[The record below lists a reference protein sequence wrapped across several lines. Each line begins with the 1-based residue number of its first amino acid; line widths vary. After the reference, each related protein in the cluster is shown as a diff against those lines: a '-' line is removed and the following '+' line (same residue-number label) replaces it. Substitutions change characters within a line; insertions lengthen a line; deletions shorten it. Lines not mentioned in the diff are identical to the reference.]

1 MIKKSTE
8 IITFEKALFMNLSD
22 TETSPKKEVRVEPNG
37 RAQQLLKLVV
47 EHFIAE
53 GTPVASKSLANLP
66 GVDVSSATVRNVM
79 GDLESMGL
87 VRSPHT
93 SAGKVPTQMGLR
105 FFVDS
110 LLSFEPVTRQR
121 MREFEDELD
130 PSMSPTQLVNAA
142 SELLSEFTK
151 MTCLITT
158 PRRNQI
164 TLRQIEFLRLD
175 ESRVLAIL
183 VLNDRDVQNRVI
195 HVDES
200 FTDSEL
206 TVSANL
212 LNQEFGGGP
221 LSEIREAVAE
231 SLRSDKS
238 NMDGLMRRALS
249 VVDGALKTEDSS
261 KDEHDLVVSG
271 ERRLLDFTA
280 DTEKARTLFDAISGK
295 GRLLHLL
302 DQCIASDGVQLFI
315 GQESGYRP
323 LGDMSLVTSTYQLN
337 GELAGALGVI
347 GPTRMDYKDVI
358 PVVDVTAR
366 LLSAA
371 MRRG

>member
-1 MIKKSTE
+1 
-8 IITFEKALFMNLSD
+8 
-22 TETSPKKEVRVEPNG
+22 
-37 RAQQLLKLVV
+37 
-47 EHFIAE
+47 
-53 GTPVASKSLANLP
+53 
-66 GVDVSSATVRNVM
+66 M

>member
-1 MIKKSTE
+1 M
-8 IITFEKALFMNLSD
+8 
-22 TETSPKKEVRVEPNG
+22 
-37 RAQQLLKLVV
+37 
-47 EHFIAE
+47 
-53 GTPVASKSLANLP
+53 
-66 GVDVSSATVRNVM
+66 DVSSATVRNVM

-158 PRRNQI
+158 PRRHQI

-212 LNQEFGGGP
+212 LNQEFF
-221 LSEIREAVAE
+221 
-231 SLRSDKS
+231 
-238 NMDGLMRRALS
+238 
-249 VVDGALKTEDSS
+249 LK
-261 KDEHDLVVSG
+261 
-271 ERRLLDFTA
+271 F
-280 DTEKARTLFDAISGK
+280 
-295 GRLLHLL
+295 
-302 DQCIASDGVQLFI
+302 Q
-315 GQESGYRP
+315 
-323 LGDMSLVTSTYQLN
+323 
-337 GELAGALGVI
+337 
-347 GPTRMDYKDVI
+347 
-358 PVVDVTAR
+358 
-366 LLSAA
+366 
-371 MRRG
+371 